1 MALQT
6 QTFSLG
12 DFAKANGSNGYVLDL
27 IITEESTDIAANT
40 SLISY
45 TLQLRSGS
53 SNRFQDQLWASVS
66 IAGSVVKT
74 LENHQIYAYYNHTYS
89 LISGSTTVGHNADG
103 TLNLAVEGKIWVP
116 DVNQYAPPDMT
127 VTGTLALTQIPR
139 VSQVSISP
147 AVVEAGGKLTIHT
160 NRKSDAFVHIL
171 RYGFGTMGDV
181 IAGGVGD
188 SYTWDVPLELASQI
202 PEVTTGWG
210 TIECQTYWGWLA
222 EDRYIGSSNAMF
234 TVVVNKNEIT
244 SPSLSVELSPIGDVP
259 AIFAGMYIQG
269 KTKVQAV
276 MTANPWYSY
285 IKDYA
290 MLVDGV
296 YYSGDSTLDS
306 GVLQQPISTKVTCAA
321 TDARGFPGYWT
332 KYINVLP
339 YGKPSVAPHSSAGK
353 VVCCRCDENGNE
365 NVNGTRVLVRAG
377 RSWYGLEG
385 KNLCLLQ
392 WRYREE
398 NGGWRQWQ
406 TLLERTAT
414 ENQVSTV
421 LPVELDAKT
430 AYVIQLSVVDDMGEE
445 GTLDCPIG
453 TANTPFH
460 LGRGGRNV
468 GLGRYCDYSH
478 QDAVDVGWP
487 IYMASNSLKELSNPT
502 EGTDAATKNY
512 VDGSVGNATIRQV
525 HLSGT
530 NTFTIQSEFGDFNGN
545 GGSRQSVFL
554 FGLANGLLIYG
565 LIFINNGGGVN
576 WGGTE
581 NVTVTA
587 GSGGQVI
594 VTVATTAWDHFLLM
608 SPEHFSIV

>member
-12 DFAKANGSNGYVLDL
+12 DFAKANGSNGYILDL
-27 IITEESTDIAANT
+27 IVTEESTDMAANT

-74 LENHQIYAYYNHTYS
+74 LDNHQIYAYYNHTYS
-89 LISGSTTVGHNADG
+89 LISGSTIVGHNADG

-147 AVVEAGGKLTIHT
+147 AIVEAGGVLTIYT
-160 NRKSDAFVHIL
+160 NRKSDAFTHNL
-171 RYGFGTMGDV
+171 RYRFGNMSGM
-181 IAGGVGD
+181 IKEGVGA
-188 SYTWDVPLELASQI
+188 SCPWTVPPELASQI
-202 PEVTTGWG
+202 PATDTGWG
-210 TIECQTYWGWLA
+210 TIRCDTYLNGTL
-222 EDRYIGSSNAMF
+222 IG
-234 TVVVNKNEIT
+234 T
-244 SPSLSVELSPIGDVP
+244 SRTDFAVHVSENDTTKPKISVELSPVGNVP
-259 AIFAGMYIQG
+259 EAFAGMYIQG
-269 KTKVQAV
+269 KTKVRAV
-276 MTANPWYSY
+276 MTAEPWYSY
-285 IKDYA
+285 INNYA
-290 MLVDGV
+290 MLVNGV
-296 YYSGDSTLDS
+296 YYSGNTTLDS
-306 GVLQQPISTKVTCAA
+306 DVLKLPVSMQVTCEA
-321 TDARGFPGYWT
+321 TDARGFNGYWVQH
-332 KYINVLP
+332 INVLP
-339 YGKPSVAPHSSAGK
+339 YGKPTVAPHPDTGS
-353 VVCCRCDENGNE
+353 VICCRCDVHGNP
-365 NVNGTRVLVRAG
+365 NINGTHILVKAG

-385 KNLCLLQ
+385 KNLCRLQ
-392 WRYREE
+392 WRCREE
-398 NGGWRQWQ
+398 NGGWGQWQ
-406 TLLERTAT
+406 PLLERTAT

-421 LPVELDAKT
+421 LPVELETKT
-430 AYVIQLSVVDDMGEE
+430 AYMIQLGVVDDMGEE
-445 GTLDCPIG
+445 GVLDCPIG

-478 QDAVDVGWP
+478 QDAIDAGWP
-487 IYMASNSLKELSNPT
+487 IYMGSNPLRELPNPT
-502 EGTDAATKNY
+502 ESADAANKEY

-525 HLSGT
+525 YLGGT
-530 NTFTIQSEFGDFNGN
+530 NRFTIQSEFGDFNGN

-587 GSGGQVI
+587 GSGGQVT
-594 VTVATTAWDHFLLM
+594 VTLATTAWDHFLLM
-608 SPEHFSIV
+608 SPEPFSIV